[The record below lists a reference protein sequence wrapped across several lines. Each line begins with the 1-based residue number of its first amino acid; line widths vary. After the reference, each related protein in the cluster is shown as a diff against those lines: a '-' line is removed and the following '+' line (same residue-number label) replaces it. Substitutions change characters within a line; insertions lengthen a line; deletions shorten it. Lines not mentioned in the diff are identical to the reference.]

1 MKLLMRH
8 LICLNFLINNF
19 SASGGDFLRK
29 EDEEMVKKIHIIIK
43 RGNDAEIRKGKDGK
57 LKVLEVKKNIVA
69 M

>member
-1 MKLLMRH
+1 M
-8 LICLNFLINNF
+8 
-19 SASGGDFLRK
+19 RK